1 MSFAYLFIFA
11 IVKILKKHITLLLMF
26 TAISYS
32 LDIHGLTH
40 VFEDTNTDDKQHCE
54 ICIVNHQKHQD
65 SFSLTPVSE
74 NFNFK
79 NPVETVHYKLSTDF
93 TQNLFQNLFLEGQL
107 FNRPPPSHV

>member
-1 MSFAYLFIFA
+1 MPFAYLFIFA
-11 IVKILKKHITLLLMF
+11 IVKILKKHITFLLMF

-32 LDIHGLTH
+32 LNIHGLTH
-40 VFEDTNTDDKQHCE
+40 VFEDSQTDDKQHCE

-79 NPVETVHYKLSTDF
+79 NPVETTTTKILTVYAQNST
-93 TQNLFQNLFLEGQL
+93 QNLFLEGQL
-107 FNRPPPSHV
+107 FNRPPPLHI